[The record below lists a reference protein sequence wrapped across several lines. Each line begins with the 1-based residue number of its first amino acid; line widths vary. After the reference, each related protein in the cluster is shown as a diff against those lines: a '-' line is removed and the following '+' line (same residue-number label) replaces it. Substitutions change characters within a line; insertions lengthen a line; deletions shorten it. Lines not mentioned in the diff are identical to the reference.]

1 MEINRHVLE
10 LDNRPSIFIKR
21 AFSSN
26 RVPTLVQERTLIAVG
41 HIGATIG
48 SQSRFGRKN
57 VSTVYMDIGKR
68 RFLAGFLLSRAIFF
82 PPSNSRDHPQAT
94 PRAFP
99 LKDSPCSSASW

>member
-1 MEINRHVLE
+1 
-10 LDNRPSIFIKR
+10 
-21 AFSSN
+21 
-26 RVPTLVQERTLIAVG
+26 
-41 HIGATIG
+41 
-48 SQSRFGRKN
+48 
-57 VSTVYMDIGKR
+57 MDIGKR